1 MGLPHNLFQAKD
13 YDIELPP
20 WCGIQILP
28 FGGHEGSRFGR
39 FDLARRP
46 RLGRQ
51 EVNHLRISLRLRR
64 SEFEV
69 KLFLQPPSEVIIGG
83 A

>member
-1 MGLPHNLFQAKD
+1 MKDIIMQKNCPGLTKLDLSLSQNFIRHNLFQAKD

-51 EVNHLRISLRLRR
+51 EVNHLRISL
-64 SEFEV
+64 
-69 KLFLQPPSEVIIGG
+69 
-83 A
+83 